1 MGKSFLDLFWRR
13 QPTKEINKRIYITQA
28 YKRQYKPAR
37 YQIKL
42 QSREFCGRY
51 PNKSLMRYKTW
62 LFQLM
67 LIAPEIIF

>member
-13 QPTKEINKRIYITQA
+13 QPTEEINKRIYTQA
-28 YKRQYKPAR
+28 YISGNKPAR